1 MIIQLRL
8 DERLIHG
15 QIVTAWSKALQ
26 IGTILVANDAAAA
39 DPMRTKLLL
48 MTAPPGMKVFVKP
61 VKEAIKLV
69 SDPRADKMRILMIV
83 NNPKD
88 MLEIIRNAP
97 NIEAVNVANYVH
109 KKSSG
114 KVVISQYTQA
124 DPEDLEIFKQIAEAH
139 NNVFTQL
146 IPSYARSEFKTLLA
160 NAKPL
165 SE

>member
-88 MLEIIRNAP
+88 MLEIIQNVP

-109 KKSSG
+109 KKSSN

-139 NNVFTQL
+139 DNVFTQL
-146 IPSYARSEFKTLLA
+146 IPSYNRSDFKTLVA

>member
-1 MIIQLRL
+1 
-8 DERLIHG
+8 
-15 QIVTAWSKALQ
+15 
-26 IGTILVANDAAAA
+26 
-39 DPMRTKLLL
+39 
-48 MTAPPGMKVFVKP
+48 
-61 VKEAIKLV
+61 
-69 SDPRADKMRILMIV
+69 MRILMIV

-88 MLEIIRNAP
+88 MLEIIQNVP

-109 KKSSG
+109 KKSSN

-139 NNVFTQL
+139 DNVFTQL
-146 IPSYARSEFKTLLA
+146 IPSYNRSDFKTLVA